1 MILCISN
8 APRCRHGLGPC
19 FATAHITYQVGS
31 DSLKTKGSEL
41 PPRNVPP
48 RRLSIRRRV
57 AKNCCICNHSDTGL
71 IHYKLFKKL

>member
-57 AKNCCICNHSDTGL
+57 ALAAMKSIEVENETPL
-71 IHYKLFKKL
+71 TV

>member
-57 AKNCCICNHSDTGL
+57 ALEAMKSIEFENETPL
-71 IHYKLFKKL
+71 TV